1 MAKKGEQQPNISIT
15 TGKPIIGSK
24 VFYFIQ
30 AVDAAL
36 GSAALLPS
44 YRTDGTTTLGGEYL
58 DEQTQQGRLLEKSTD
73 EHSIEVTSY
82 HAPQDPS
89 VGVIEDASR
98 SGKSVKV
105 WEVIVDD
112 SVKLVQDNK
121 DTYPAK
127 FGYAK
132 VGEVERSSGT
142 TDYVE
147 LSYTLDVIGALKDG
161 RFPLTQE
168 EIALLTD
175 VYEYQNPGET
185 TGDYNDIQK
194 AGNQTETVSG

>member
-1 MAKKGEQQPNISIT
+1 MAGKSKPNISIT

-30 AVDAAL
+30 AVDAEL

-82 HAPQDPS
+82 YAPQDPS

-112 SVKLVQDNK
+112 SVKTVEDNQ

-185 TGDYNDIQK
+185 TGDYNNIQSTDK
-194 AGNQTETVSG
+194 PAKPAAN